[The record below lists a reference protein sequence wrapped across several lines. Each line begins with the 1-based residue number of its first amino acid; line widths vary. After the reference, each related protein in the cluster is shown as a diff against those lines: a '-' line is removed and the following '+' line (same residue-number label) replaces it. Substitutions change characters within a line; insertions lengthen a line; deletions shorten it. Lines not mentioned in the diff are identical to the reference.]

1 MRFCPLQLEKL
12 VFGKVAINL
21 TIAMFSG
28 LRLTW
33 MRSKVT
39 PLGVK
44 SSSDTVTSSAAVQLV
59 IRQSS
64 EFDIVDSGSV
74 E

>member
-1 MRFCPLQLEKL
+1 M
-12 VFGKVAINL
+12 AINL

-64 EFDIVDSGSV
+64 EFDMVDSGSV